1 MRRFLGIKIALL
13 LLVSSCS
20 MPVTE
25 GLRLEKSGP
34 VPIQNSYFSNPETDY
49 VYKAQ
54 MEAYGRNFG
63 GILIVKKLNT
73 RHHRLVMTT
82 EFGSKLLDFE
92 FKNDEFFKN
101 FVIPDLDRKFII
113 KILKN
118 DFRLLLK
125 EDILAT
131 KQFEKENDWIFE
143 AEEGNRKNFYFF
155 SKKIGN
161 LNRMVHTKRHKEKV
175 SFEFYS
181 DSKEIADS
189 IFIKHHSIKLEINLK
204 KFN

>member
-1 MRRFLGIKIALL
+1 MRRFLRIKIALL
-13 LLVSSCS
+13 FVVFSCS
-20 MPVTE
+20 KPVTE
-25 GLRLEKSGP
+25 GLRQEKSEA
-34 VPIQNSYFSNPETDY
+34 VTIQNPYFSNPEKDY

-63 GILIVKKLNT
+63 GILIVKKINT
-73 RHHRLVMTT
+73 HHHRLVMTT

-92 FKNDEFFKN
+92 FKDDEFIKN

-118 DFRLLLK
+118 DFRLLIK

-131 KQFEKENDWIFE
+131 KQFEKEDNRIFQE
-143 AEEGNRKNFYFF
+143 EEGNRKNFYFF
-155 SKKIGN
+155 SKDTEN
-161 LNRMVHTKRHKEKV
+161 LNQIVHATRRKEKV
-175 SFEFYS
+175 TIDFSPE
-181 DSKEIADS
+181 SKEIADR
-189 IFIKHHSIKLEINLK
+189 IYIKHHSIKLEINLK